1 MACARSATCSLVKV
15 LGQER
20 VAKREPEKAERDA
33 SPSIGAEQ
41 EREEREVRDE
51 QHTNPAWQHP
61 RSQGGY
67 AQRREPHEPAE
78 DPRDEDRAEDGLA
91 ERVLGDDRDHGDRTQ
106 ERRPQKGHYEARLSQ
121 PSVT

>member
-33 SPSIGAEQ
+33 SPSIGTEQ

-67 AQRREPHEPAE
+67 AQQREPA
-78 DPRDEDRAEDGLA
+78 
-91 ERVLGDDRDHGDRTQ
+91 
-106 ERRPQKGHYEARLSQ
+106 SQ
-121 PSVT
+121 PRTPEMKTEPRTASPSASSVMTAITVIAHRSAVPRKATMKPVFPSHP